1 MKLKLEG
8 VRELTSALKKIQ
20 RNYGKA
26 FEKASGWAAEQLLVR
41 IEPTVP
47 LESGALRASAGWQQE
62 GKGWNTITWVGYGY
76 PVSGYYGPDGREKH
90 PEDYA
95 VMQHDWYPDKRTP
108 GTRMLY
114 LELGL
119 QDNEDFIFQ
128 VFFDYMRFTVK

>member
-1 MKLKLEG
+1 MRLKLEG

-20 RNYGKA
+20 RSYGKA

-47 LESGALRASAGWQQE
+47 IETGALRASAGWQQE
-62 GKGWNTITWVGYGY
+62 GKGWNTVTWVGYGY
-76 PVSGYYGPDGREKH
+76 PVSGFYRGDEEKH

-95 VMQHDWYPDKRTP
+95 VMQHDWYETKRTP
-108 GTRMLY
+108 GTRWQY
-114 LELGL
+114 LLLGI
-119 QDNEDFIFQ
+119 QDNEDFISQ